1 MSNAVLPNGV
11 FVDAAPGSG
20 GRLDPQSSLTY
31 LKVRFAPLSGRFGS
45 SESMLAVLGLNRLI
59 SIFQEFDAL
68 TCSFDSLEKIL
79 KKGVALWWGH
89 LYSIRLPLGHHSN
102 GMRNMVGV
110 A

>member
-1 MSNAVLPNGV
+1 MRVVMIYPIPL
-11 FVDAAPGSG
+11 
-20 GRLDPQSSLTY
+20 
-31 LKVRFAPLSGRFGS
+31 LK
-45 SESMLAVLGLNRLI
+45 
-59 SIFQEFDAL
+59 EFDAL

-79 KKGVALWWGH
+79 KKGVALWGRH